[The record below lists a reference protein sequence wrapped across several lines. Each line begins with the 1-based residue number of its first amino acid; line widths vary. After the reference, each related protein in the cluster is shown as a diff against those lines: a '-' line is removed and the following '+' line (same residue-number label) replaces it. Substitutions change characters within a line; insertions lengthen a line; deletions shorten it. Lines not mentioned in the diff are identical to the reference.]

1 MIDTPDEVT
10 APVTPAITPDAEAPS
25 FDAGRGMRF
34 GAGAVVILPERDG
47 QKLDIRDSV
56 GRLAEAVGLD
66 LLIHP
71 MRQRA
76 GIQRGEQMVVLIV
89 ARIIADQPVQLLAV
103 GVGGQAVA
111 RAGDAGKGCG

>member
-1 MIDTPDEVT
+1 MDHARVKLLV
-10 APVTPAITPDAEAPS
+10 ASCLA
-25 FDAGRGMRF
+25 RF
-34 GAGAVVILPERDG
+34 L
-47 QKLDIRDSV
+47 

-111 RAGDAGKGCG
+111 RAGDAGKGCGQTPGLLVICMQRGNGIGI